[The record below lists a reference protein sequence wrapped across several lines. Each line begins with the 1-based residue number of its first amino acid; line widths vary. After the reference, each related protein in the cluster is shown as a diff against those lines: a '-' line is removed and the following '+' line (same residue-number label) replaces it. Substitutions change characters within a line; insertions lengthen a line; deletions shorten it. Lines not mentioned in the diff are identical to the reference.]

1 MKLNG
6 ISNSIEK
13 NARKI
18 ISGMKKGD
26 ALLPVILLEL
36 AVTGGRTYHAYQRG
50 GFVEARERGT
60 EETIGAIFWFWGVQ
74 MFNKLGDFV
83 GKKILRLDGVEINKD
98 KDGKSSLLGLEKIKF
113 DVGKDHARDSLKN
126 YIEMVKKQIPKLE
139 QKGMK
144 IPKISEKTLAVFKF
158 TKVAASIILS
168 NAVIGFV
175 VPKLNQAITKNY
187 QTSIKNLDAKKAEEN
202 KATLMKNADNF
213 DKFANKT
220 KEKKDTTFQGAGGI
234 QSLLTVSHYLEN
246 DNRCKLLSSDVGIA
260 GGRAINARNEH
271 ERREVLF
278 RDLSSIYFYMFCKNH
293 LDSGL
298 NMLTT
303 GRASRLDPTSVEILD
318 NHLKEKLI
326 LTKENNKNYDAT
338 EFEKLIFGEDISVPE
353 NIQKEFKDKNS
364 IITLDNFKKLSGNSK
379 YNEIA
384 EKMSKLQP
392 QIESVSILTKEQ
404 VQDVYKGGLIND
416 PEMLS
421 KVFEKYSGGKSNNP
435 VAYYPEKDL
444 RNLKQRMHDY
454 VGDIIK
460 KAKNKGQNI
469 DFNTLKK
476 ANKMNLIHNG
486 LNLAAGFAVSA
497 YFLSTAIPKIQYWI
511 TQRKT
516 GQNSFPG
523 IQEYDKQTVNKN

>member
-1 MKLNG
+1 MNLNR
-6 ISNSIEK
+6 ISYKVEK

-26 ALLPVILLEL
+26 ALLPIILLEL

-60 EETIGAIFWFWGVQ
+60 EETLGAIFWFWGVQ
-74 MFNKLGDFV
+74 TFNKLGDFV
-83 GKKILRLDGVEINKD
+83 GKKILRLDGIEINKD
-98 KDGKSSLLGLEKIKF
+98 KDAKTSLLGLEKIKF
-113 DVGKDHARDSLKN
+113 DVGKDPARNPLKN
-126 YIEMVKKQIPKLE
+126 YIEMVKKQIPDLAK
-139 QKGMK
+139 KGIK

-158 TKVAASIILS
+158 TKIAASIVLS

-175 VPKLNQAITKNY
+175 VPKLNQAITRKY
-187 QTSIKNLDAKKAEEN
+187 QTSVENIDTKKAEEN
-202 KATLMKNADNF
+202 KEALMKNGDSFNTF
-213 DKFANKT
+213 VNKT
-220 KEKKDTTFQGAGGI
+220 QNKKDTAFQGVGSI

-260 GGRAINARNEH
+260 GGRAINARNKH

-293 LDSGL
+293 LDSLL
-298 NMLTT
+298 NLITN
-303 GRASRLDPTSVEILD
+303 GRATRLDPSSAS
-318 NHLKEKLI
+318 KLTAQI
-326 LTKENNKNYDAT
+326 HKGLGDKSYTIE
-338 EFEKLIFGEDISVPE
+338 EFEEKVLGKNPPVPE
-353 NIQKEFKDKNS
+353 KVQNAIKGKET
-364 IITLDNFKKLSGNSK
+364 ITIEEFKKLAGEDAK
-379 YNEIA
+379 IVKTA
-384 EKMSKLQP
+384 ERMSRLQP
-392 QIESVSILTKEQ
+392 KIEGVSILTAEQ
-404 VQDVYKGGLIND
+404 VQDVYSGGLIND
-416 PEMLS
+416 PRFLN
-421 KVFEKYSGGKSNNP
+421 KVFREYSGKKSTNP
-435 VAYYPEKDL
+435 MAYYPEKDL
-444 RNLKQRMHDY
+444 RSLKQRMHDY
-454 VGDIIK
+454 VGDIVK

-476 ANKMNLIHNG
+476 ANKMNLIHNAF
-486 LNLAAGFAVSA
+486 NLTAGFAVSA